1 MRGLNLRNDK
11 ATQSSGETFVE
22 GRVYSVILDSSHP
35 EYSGEDSIGI
45 IFWGDVSL
53 NRGKNPRLKKL
64 NKAKPYFSFIKQ
76 YPLKHEIVKI
86 LIGPSNNQYKATRG
100 GKSFISN
107 YYFPPTNTHN
117 NSNHN
122 ATPLNEDTP
131 SPRENSQ
138 EASSG
143 IQQNIVT
150 RTTRNADGGL
160 SLIKIEDELFQTED
174 GRFRS
179 VITLQDNKT
188 GETHTGEGIS
198 IEREIAKSKA
208 RSNASKQFAPIIN
221 ETSEEIPS
229 DLELNLGEDFE
240 ENGQIKKLQPFEGD
254 VTVEGRFGQG
264 IRFGST
270 SRDRAKNNWS
280 DNEGKDDPITI
291 ISNGVPKTDADA
303 TIEDVNQTDSIIIM
317 TSNQNINNL
326 EVASN
331 NMQSIGTEFEEPTGE
346 EVIIVDTPNPPIEPS
361 RIIDPVPIPFEN
373 EEPTLIEQVT
383 TIDIPTE
390 PEASPIIEGDPI
402 FALLDEGI
410 ESGEIEPLID
420 EVFSIAS
427 TEPDEDSEDGSTPEN
442 QSPSAS
448 TNANFNNQRW
458 PSLKTNWRNGQ
469 SVTVYN
475 KVGQPTVIPQPTEN
489 FNITTTSRR
498 NIKYLWIHT
507 TGMQTSANPIDV
519 MQYHLR
525 GNRWKTAG
533 YHWLLP
539 RTGRGACRIYPD
551 SRVSSGVGG
560 KMTKTQVKFGA
571 NKNAIN
577 ISWIG
582 GANGLNITQQQAYT
596 LKRLVKEYVKKYPEI
611 QVGGHNQMGRTSEN
625 FSPGATE
632 CPIFYV
638 PKYCELIGLEEKNI
652 FRGGWFGQQPNQ
664 FPNDNKYILNA
675 ETVFDLGGR

>member
-1 MRGLNLRNDK
+1 MRRLKLRNDK
-11 ATQSSGETFVE
+11 TTQASRDSIIE

-53 NRGKNPRLKKL
+53 NEGKNPKLKRL
-64 NKAKPYFSFIKQ
+64 NKAKPYFSFIKL

-86 LIGPSNNQYKATRG
+86 LVGSSGNQYNQLKG
-100 GKSFISN
+100 DKSLITN
-107 YYFPPTNTHN
+107 YYFPPVNTHN
-117 NSNHN
+117 NPNHN

-131 SPRENSQ
+131 SVKENSQ
-138 EASSG
+138 EATNG
-143 IQQNIVT
+143 IQQNVVNRTVAQGSFAT
-150 RTTRNADGGL
+150 RIIN
-160 SLIKIEDELFQTED
+160 QTLTQSED
-174 GRFRS
+174 GTYTAT
-179 VITLQDNKT
+179 VVVENLETKETAT
-188 GETHTGEGIS
+188 GVGSS
-198 IEREIAKSKA
+198 INREIAKSKA
-208 RSNASKQFAPIIN
+208 KTNADKQLAPVIR

-240 ENGQIKKLQPFEGD
+240 ENGQVKKLQPFEGD

-270 SRDRAKNNWS
+270 SRDKTKNNWS
-280 DNEGKDDPITI
+280 NNEGKDDPITT
-291 ISNGVPKTDADA
+291 ISNGLPKTNADA
-303 TIEDVNQTDSIIIM
+303 TVEDINNTDSIVM
-317 TSNQNINNL
+317 LTSNQNIDNI

-331 NMQSIGTEFEEPTGE
+331 NMQSIGVEFEEPLGE
-346 EVIIVDTPNPPIEPS
+346 DIIIIDTPDPPPPVPKVETVENERPVIEETVNPTGVPIEPE
-361 RIIDPVPIPFEN
+361 V
-373 EEPTLIEQVT
+373 
-383 TIDIPTE
+383 
-390 PEASPIIEGDPI
+390 SPIIEGDPI

-410 ESGEIEPLID
+410 ESGEIEPLLD

-427 TEPDEDSEDGSTPEN
+427 SEPDEDSEDGPSPGN
-442 QSPSAS
+442 QSPPAS
-448 TNANFNNQRW
+448 TNSNFNNQRW
-458 PSLKTNWRNGQ
+458 PNLKTNWRNGQ

-475 KVGQPTVIPQPTEN
+475 KFGQPTVVPQPTES
-489 FNITTTSRR
+489 FNITATSGR

-525 GNRWKTAG
+525 GNQWKTAG

-560 KMTKTQVKFGA
+560 KMTRVQAQFGA

-582 GANGLNITQQQAYT
+582 GANGLDITQQQAYT
-596 LKRLVKEYVKKYPEI
+596 LKRLVKEYVRKYPEI
-611 QVGGHNQMGRTSEN
+611 QVGGHNQMGRYN
-625 FSPGATE
+625 KDGFSPGATE

-638 PKYCELIGLEEKNI
+638 PQYCQLIGLEEKNI
-652 FRGGWFGQQPNQ
+652 FRGGWFGQQSNQ
-664 FPNDNKYILNA
+664 FPNNSEYKTNA
-675 ETVFDLGGR
+675 RTVFDLGGQ